1 MDEQVEAVLIA
12 PLDRNRQPQAQAHK
26 RPPDEQPAPVA
37 LASRTPEEAASPPNE
52 GAGKEEL
59 PVWLL

>member
-12 PLDRNRQPQAQAHK
+12 PLDRNRQPQAQAHE

-37 LASRTPEEAASPPNE
+37 STQPTPEEAASSPTR